1 MFSSAMSMPCW
12 ICIENNS
19 TSSQDHAYMCKNQQ
33 NGYTIELI
41 YTTTEVLVYIYITTN
56 KILGNILMHYPTY
69 IDIYA
74 YIESLDNIPSEVQIL
89 KIEL

>member
-1 MFSSAMSMPCW
+1 MLDLYREQLHVISRSCIHVQKPAKW
-12 ICIENNS
+12 IYYRTN
-19 TSSQDHAYMCKNQQ
+19 
-33 NGYTIELI
+33 I
-41 YTTTEVLVYIYITTN
+41 YYYRSPRIYIYITTN